1 MHSIRTKI
9 TAITIVE
16 ILVAILLVSLVS
28 FTIVQTENDRQSV
41 EMMSLVARDTRK
53 SLEKYTEDLERAV
66 ETFSNLASDK
76 LDNMTLVQYGLTS
89 TSDGKI
95 SERTPEQVRQLDA
108 YLAEYMKQLQA
119 DSASVA
125 SHTQGVTRP
134 SAGAAPPGWGHTR
147 HTSST
152 RCSSARTWCPYTNRA
167 CSSACS
173 AWTFPW
179 KPSPLS

>member
-28 FTIVQTENDRQSV
+28 FSIVQAENDRQSV

-125 SHTQGVTRP
+125 SHTQGVITYYFCINPEVSTTEHGFFYSRVGKTGFGEREP
-134 SAGAAPPGWGHTR
+134 IDARELDPHDLTHTK
-147 HTSST
+147 
-152 RCSSARTWCPYTNRA
+152 WYY
-167 CSSACS
+167 
-173 AWTFPW
+173 
-179 KPSPLS
+179 